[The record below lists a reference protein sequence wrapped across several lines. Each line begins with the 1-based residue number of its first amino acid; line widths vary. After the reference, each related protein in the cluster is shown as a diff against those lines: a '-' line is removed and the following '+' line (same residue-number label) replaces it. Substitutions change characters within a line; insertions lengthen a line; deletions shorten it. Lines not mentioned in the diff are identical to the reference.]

1 MTPTTN
7 DGGGDSDPLGPRG
20 GDPGDAEDRPETA
33 EQPESESEAA
43 TEDGDGEPG
52 ADGPPAGGGS
62 PGGSSTWGKRIAIGL
77 LVVLLTVSVAGA
89 HTLLVAQST
98 ALSADY
104 VTETMDEESV
114 YADLEANATGTIVE
128 AVAGDGAGPTAIP
141 RWEEV
146 VGSSV
151 EELLG
156 ANYLRG
162 QITDNVDSAYDF
174 LHGREAS
181 LQLAVDTRPL
191 LENVSGVVTRRV
203 AEIPLPELVRAAPV
217 SIPETAG
224 IEITTDRI
232 ARAMES
238 ESAYRAVR
246 ADVRDQVIER
256 AGTSDP
262 DQIDRL
268 LSAANNRIT
277 QNLKREVAGN
287 DELDEAF
294 KPAVEGLMTTA
305 VDGLT
310 DPEMSYG
317 EFQSELDGDH
327 QRLASAAGT
336 VAGDLVRSQLGTTLD
351 LDEGLDAGARER
363 LDEVAGYVQL
373 ADTLAT
379 VLPLVALLLAV
390 LLLVLTHSVTGW
402 ARAVGTG
409 LVLVGVPAVLGGVL
423 AKPAVLD
430 VVGEAVP
437 ENAEDPWLSD
447 LVLNLVEALVS
458 GLFDTFTT
466 QGLVIAVVG
475 VVLVAASVGLR
486 YAQPEALPEDWR

>member
-1 MTPTTN
+1 VTPTTN

-128 AVAGDGAGPTAIP
+128 AVAGDGAGPTAVP

-246 ADVRDQVIER
+246 ADVRDQVGDVLLDSCLAFVCVHLITSNCWFFGRRFLLGPFGYLSHLEFGRFGFSLEEFDDAVDDRFGVRRTSRDVHVDRHDLVDTAQAIVVVVEDPSRAR
-256 AGTSDP
+256 AGADRDHELRFGHLFVDP
-262 DQIDRL
+262 FQAGLHLTGYRP
-268 LSAANNRIT
+268 RT
-277 QNLKREVAGN
+277 QQHVGVSWR
-287 DELDEAF
+287 
-294 KPAVEGLMTTA
+294 
-305 VDGLT
+305 
-310 DPEMSYG
+310 
-317 EFQSELDGDH
+317 
-327 QRLASAAGT
+327 
-336 VAGDLVRSQLGTTLD
+336 
-351 LDEGLDAGARER
+351 
-363 LDEVAGYVQL
+363 
-373 ADTLAT
+373 
-379 VLPLVALLLAV
+379 ALLLDTEPFDVVAGHQGV
-390 LLLVLTHSVTGW
+390 DDLDVTPVT
-402 ARAVGTG
+402 A
-409 LVLVGVPAVLGGVL
+409 PAVHVQDPRRLL
-423 AKPAVLD
+423 AGPVDEFRHVQVPPFDGD
-430 VVGEAVP
+430 VR
-437 ENAEDPWLSD
+437 
-447 LVLNLVEALVS
+447 
-458 GLFDTFTT
+458 
-466 QGLVIAVVG
+466 VV
-475 VVLVAASVGLR
+475 VMV
-486 YAQPEALPEDWR
+486 